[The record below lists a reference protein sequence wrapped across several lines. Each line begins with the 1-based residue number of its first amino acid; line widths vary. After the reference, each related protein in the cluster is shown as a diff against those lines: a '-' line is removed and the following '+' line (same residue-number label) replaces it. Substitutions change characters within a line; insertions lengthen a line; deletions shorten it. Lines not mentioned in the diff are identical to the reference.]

1 MKKLFMIIALGLV
14 IQGCREIPDKL
25 DPPGSKLEG
34 INANWSLVEVEQV
47 DIVSI
52 QQATLDVSKAFLK
65 NGTLQ
70 MDFNSSDFTYS
81 VNASTPNYFGDQGS
95 WFFDDN
101 EFPTLI
107 KLIPDG
113 GDTITLNLLSTIRP
127 IDAYLNFTMNRTCG
141 PQNMPYI
148 GYNFKFIRAN

>member
-1 MKKLFMIIALGLV
+1 MP
-14 IQGCREIPDKL
+14 E
-25 DPPGSKLEG
+25 S
-34 INANWSLVEVEQV
+34 SEVL
-47 DIVSI
+47 
-52 QQATLDVSKAFLK
+52 AKF
-65 NGTLQ
+65 
-70 MDFNSSDFTYS
+70 
-81 VNASTPNYFGDQGS
+81 FGDESFPVEWESEEEKQLF